1 MKMKM
6 KKLNLL
12 FIAIAL
18 ISCSE
23 VISQFA
29 KNGLLNVNSQV
40 TEEQA
45 ELIYE
50 NAKSFPEN
58 TQLSI
63 AIIEDANVK
72 FIGVIRINDTLQ
84 LLDNHER
91 VFEIGSISKVFTATL
106 LANYVVNH
114 KLELNNTIQD
124 IIDFKINSN
133 EKITFLHLANHTSG
147 LPRIPSNFNLTIAD
161 RNNPYRN
168 YNKDKLIEYMTEK
181 ITLKESPG
189 TEYDYSNL
197 GAGLLGHILAEY
209 TNSTYDKLLYE
220 HIFSRYEM
228 MSSTTDREKIDSV
241 LVKGLDNRG
250 NETPNWDFDVLVGA
264 GGILSSVNDLSKF
277 ALAQFDAGNVE
288 LQLTQKSTFSID
300 SKMKIGMGWHII
312 KTSNENDVLWHN
324 GATGGYSSSMIV
336 DVKNKNGIIILS
348 NVSAY
353 NKEMGNIDNLC
364 FSLLK
369 TLIIK

>member
-1 MKMKM
+1 M

-12 FIAIAL
+12 FLVIAL
-18 ISCSE
+18 ISCSD

-29 KNGLLNVNSQV
+29 KNGLQSVNSQI
-40 TEEQA
+40 TAEQT
-45 ELIYE
+45 ELIFE
-50 NAKSFPEN
+50 NAKSFPEK
-58 TQLSI
+58 TQISI

-84 LLDNHER
+84 LLDNHKK
-91 VFEIGSISKVFTATL
+91 VFEIGSISKVFTSTL

-114 KLELNNTIQD
+114 KLELDSPIQD
-124 IIDFKINSN
+124 FIAFNIKTN
-133 EKITFLHLANHTSG
+133 EEITFRQLANHTSG
-147 LPRIPSNFNLTIAD
+147 LPRMPSNFSLSLAE

-168 YNKDKLIEYMTEK
+168 YNKGKLIEYMTEK
-181 ITLKESPG
+181 IALNESPG
-189 TEYDYSNL
+189 TKYDYSNL
-197 GAGLLGHILAEY
+197 GAGLLGYILAEY
-209 TNSTYDKLLYE
+209 TNSTYDKLLHE
-220 HIFSRYEM
+220 QIFSRYEM
-228 MSSTTDREKIDSV
+228 MSSTTDRAKINSV

-264 GGILSSVNDLSKF
+264 GGILSSVFDLSKF
-277 ALAQFDAGNVE
+277 ALAQFDDANVE
-288 LQLTQKSTFSID
+288 LKLTQKSTFSID
-300 SKMKIGMGWHII
+300 TKMKIGMGWHII

-324 GATGGYSSSMIV
+324 GGTGGYSSSMIV